1 MKRYLDYMDHITVPD
16 ALHGTL
22 TQLKTPDERKTAWK
36 KYAAVAAALAL
47 AVGVGAYGLSH
58 LPGDTSSTLGE
69 TAEWDTEPDIAVLE
83 SAGPA
88 DQTPTLGET
97 AEWDTEPDI
106 AVLESAGPADQTP
119 TLGGYEV
126 QEGEM
131 TAYYM
136 LPYIE
141 YGTVEEA
148 GLDLAPPAEVTTQEL
163 TQEEVLTLLGGEEAV
178 KVHLG
183 WEDYSLG
190 GHAMV
195 YPDGRLW
202 MLVLGGWKEG
212 ADRVSINLT
221 PDQLPPTCLFYM
233 DSVVNHIGDLEVTAE
248 RYVGEGSQTLRVSFL
263 TGGYGYRFIAMGT
276 DGQASELLVSRFV
289 RFARDGGLNLD
300 ALEGVLAAAAGRG

>member
-58 LPGDTSSTLGE
+58 LPGDTSPALGE
-69 TAEWDTEPDIAVLE
+69 TAEGNTEPDIAVLE
-83 SAGPA
+83 SA
-88 DQTPTLGET
+88 TPG
-97 AEWDTEPDI
+97 
-106 AVLESAGPADQTP
+106 DQTP

-126 QEGEM
+126 REGEVV
-131 TAYYM
+131 AYYM

-148 GLDLAPPAEVTTQEL
+148 SMDLAPPADVTTQEL

-178 KVHLG
+178 AVHLG
-183 WEDYSLG
+183 WEGYSLG

-202 MLVLGGWKEG
+202 MLVLGGRKEG

-221 PDQLPPTCLFYM
+221 PDQLPPTCLLYE
-233 DSVVNHIGDLEVTAE
+233 DSVVNHIGELEVTAE
-248 RYVGEGSQTLRVSFL
+248 RYVGEGGQTLRVSFL
-263 TGGYGYRFIAMGT
+263 TGGYGYRFTVMGT
-276 DGQASELLVSRFV
+276 DGEASELLVSRFV
-289 RFARDGGLNLD
+289 RYARDGGMNLA
-300 ALEGVLAAAAGRG
+300 ALEGVLAAAARF

>member
-1 MKRYLDYMDHITVPD
+1 MKRYLDYMDRITVPD
-16 ALHGTL
+16 ELRERL
-22 TQLKTPDERKTAWK
+22 TGLQMPGKRKPGWRRC
-36 KYAAVAAALAL
+36 AVAAAALAL
-47 AVGVGAYGLSH
+47 TVGVGAYGLSH
-58 LPGDTSSTLGE
+58 LPGDTSS
-69 TAEWDTEPDIAVLE
+69 
-83 SAGPA
+83 
-88 DQTPTLGET
+88 TLGET

-148 GLDLAPPAEVTTQEL
+148 PPAEVTTQEM
-163 TQEEVLTLLGGEEAV
+163 TQEEVLTLLGGKEAV

-248 RYVGEGSQTLRVSFL
+248 RYVGEDSQTLRVSFL

-289 RFARDGGLNLD
+289 RYARDGGLNLD
-300 ALEGVLAAAAGRG
+300 ALEGVLAAAAGRA

>member
-1 MKRYLDYMDHITVPD
+1 MKRYLDYMDRITVPD
-16 ALHGTL
+16 ELRERL
-22 TQLKTPDERKTAWK
+22 TGLQMPGKRKPGWRRCV
-36 KYAAVAAALAL
+36 AAAAALAL
-47 AVGVGAYGLSH
+47 TVGVGAYGLSH
-58 LPGDTSSTLGE
+58 LPGDTSS
-69 TAEWDTEPDIAVLE
+69 
-83 SAGPA
+83 
-88 DQTPTLGET
+88 TLGET

-300 ALEGVLAAAAGRG
+300 ALKGVLAAAAGRA

>member
-1 MKRYLDYMDHITVPD
+1 MKRYLDYMDRITVPD
-16 ALHGTL
+16 ELRERL
-22 TQLKTPDERKTAWK
+22 TGLQMPGKRKPGWRRC
-36 KYAAVAAALAL
+36 AVAAAALAL
-47 AVGVGAYGLSH
+47 TVGVGAYGLSH
-58 LPGDTSSTLGE
+58 LPGDTSS
-69 TAEWDTEPDIAVLE
+69 
-83 SAGPA
+83 
-88 DQTPTLGET
+88 TLGET

-148 GLDLAPPAEVTTQEL
+148 GLDLAPPAEVTTQEM
-163 TQEEVLTLLGGEEAV
+163 TQEEVLTLLGGKEAV

-248 RYVGEGSQTLRVSFL
+248 RYVGEDSQTLRVSFL

-289 RFARDGGLNLD
+289 RYARDGGLNLD
-300 ALEGVLAAAAGRG
+300 ALEGVLAAAAGRA

>member
-1 MKRYLDYMDHITVPD
+1 
-16 ALHGTL
+16 
-22 TQLKTPDERKTAWK
+22 
-36 KYAAVAAALAL
+36 
-47 AVGVGAYGLSH
+47 
-58 LPGDTSSTLGE
+58 
-69 TAEWDTEPDIAVLE
+69 
-83 SAGPA
+83 
-88 DQTPTLGET
+88 
-97 AEWDTEPDI
+97 
-106 AVLESAGPADQTP
+106 
-119 TLGGYEV
+119 
-126 QEGEM
+126 M

-248 RYVGEGSQTLRVSFL
+248 RYVGEDSQTLRVSFL

-289 RFARDGGLNLD
+289 RYARDGGLNLD
-300 ALEGVLAAAAGRG
+300 ALEGVLAAAAGRA

>member
-1 MKRYLDYMDHITVPD
+1 MKRYLDYMDRITVPD
-16 ALHGTL
+16 ELRERL
-22 TQLKTPDERKTAWK
+22 TGLQMPGKRKPGWRRC
-36 KYAAVAAALAL
+36 AVAAAALAL
-47 AVGVGAYGLSH
+47 TVGVGAYGLSH
-58 LPGDTSSTLGE
+58 LPGDTSS
-69 TAEWDTEPDIAVLE
+69 
-83 SAGPA
+83 
-88 DQTPTLGET
+88 TLGET

-190 GHAMV
+190 GHVMV

-233 DSVVNHIGDLEVTAE
+233 DSVINQIGDLEVTAE
-248 RYVGEGSQTLRVSFL
+248 RYVDESGQTLRVSFL
-263 TGGYGYRFIAMGT
+263 TGGYGYRFVATGT
-276 DGQASELLVSRFV
+276 DEEVSQLLVSRFV
-289 RFARDGGLNLD
+289 RYARDGGLNLD
-300 ALEGVLAAAAGRG
+300 ALENVLAAAADRA